1 MTAIVPR
8 EDESSVPH
16 LSKSLGSK
24 AALEQLTYCSCPA
37 RHPLCKPPSINDPQ
51 FLMRQHDLEPLTST
65 EFAHLALPVNHSPLQ
80 RNNPIMSSLR
90 LLLIKLPL
98 GVRQLE
104 RQERQMCHQLIEL
117 IIVFLIFG
125 FLKRTFSPQR
135 EAQNVNFD
143 RTRGRRT
150 G

>member
-24 AALEQLTYCSCPA
+24 AALEQLAYCSCPA

-65 EFAHLALPVNHSPLQ
+65 EFAHLALPVNHSPIQ
-80 RNNPIMSSLR
+80 R
-90 LLLIKLPL
+90 
-98 GVRQLE
+98 RQLE
-104 RQERQMCHQLIEL
+104 RQEREMCHQLIEL

-125 FLKRTFSPQR
+125 FLK
-135 EAQNVNFD
+135 
-143 RTRGRRT
+143 
-150 G
+150 